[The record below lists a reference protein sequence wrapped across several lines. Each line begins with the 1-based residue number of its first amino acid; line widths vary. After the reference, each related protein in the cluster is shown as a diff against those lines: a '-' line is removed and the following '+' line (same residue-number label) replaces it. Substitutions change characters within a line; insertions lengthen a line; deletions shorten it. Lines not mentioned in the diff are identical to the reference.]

1 MRAAKK
7 TRRVPARSRAGIDAD
22 LAQLSAATRELKP
35 SIGPTEFVRRLT
47 LCAGRMFEVK
57 SAALALVR
65 GEEWEIVSAQGAA
78 AGLTGEEQV
87 RLARGLAEVSW
98 AAGEATRFGTA
109 AEILGRGLAA
119 ELGANHLAMARL
131 TGSEGDLMGV
141 LCLAGR
147 DRAFSLGEQHLLE
160 ALAGHA
166 SVALENARLFSWIER
181 SKKQW
186 IEDFDAITDF
196 IVVHDATDRILRVNR
211 SLAGHLR
218 LKPAELIGRHMET
231 LESLASARV
240 GRACPFCRD
249 MQAGTEEYV
258 QTAHERTY
266 LISTSRLRSLP
277 EDDLRT
283 VHVLKD
289 ITDRRELER
298 RYRELFD
305 NIQEGLFFC
314 TPDGQFIEVNNALVR
329 MLGYASREEVLAVN
343 LFDRA
348 LSGAGFAA
356 ALREGGGR
364 RRRAAES

>member
-7 TRRVPARSRAGIDAD
+7 TRRQPARLRASLDAD

-47 LCAGRMFEVK
+47 LCAEKMFEVR

-78 AGLTGEEQV
+78 AELAGEEQT
-87 RLARGLAEVSW
+87 RLARGLAAVSW
-98 AAGEATRFGTA
+98 TAGEATRFGA
-109 AEILGRGLAA
+109 AAGILGKPLAGA
-119 ELGANHLAMARL
+119 LGANHLALARL

-147 DRAFSLGEQHLLE
+147 DRAFSPGERHLLE

-196 IVVHDATDRILRVNR
+196 IVVHDASDRILRVNR

-218 LKPAELIGRHMET
+218 LRPSELIGRHMET
-231 LESLASARV
+231 LRSLAAESI

-258 QTAHERTY
+258 
-266 LISTSRLRSLP
+266 
-277 EDDLRT
+277 
-283 VHVLKD
+283 
-289 ITDRRELER
+289 
-298 RYRELFD
+298 
-305 NIQEGLFFC
+305 
-314 TPDGQFIEVNNALVR
+314 
-329 MLGYASREEVLAVN
+329 
-343 LFDRA
+343 
-348 LSGAGFAA
+348 
-356 ALREGGGR
+356 
-364 RRRAAES
+364 